1 MKNLL
6 NILFPPLFT
15 SLFTILF
22 TVLLSFPVFAQR
34 RASGGGV
41 SVGGGKA
48 NAGYAKFAVTTETFT
63 GAKNKSLTGG
73 PESYGGEIGVDAGF
87 NILRYYAKLKVSSS
101 SGSASFL
108 DNNVETKSSFSL
120 LQVNPDLGLAF
131 YPVGRNDR
139 GLNLYFFGGGSFSMN
154 LLELKPIYIVSTGT
168 AATTFTKL
176 QTRQQGFGYG
186 FSGGIGFEIVFG
198 NAKSSK
204 KMIYGEAG
212 VKQTTADLA
221 DRSDFQL
228 NSLFFTLGVGL

>member
-1 MKNLL
+1 M
-6 NILFPPLFT
+6 IF
-15 SLFTILF
+15 
-22 TVLLSFPVFAQR
+22 SFPVFAQR
-34 RASGGGV
+34 RASGGAGA
-41 SVGGGKA
+41 SGGGGKS
-48 NAGYAKFAVTTETFT
+48 NTGYAKFAVTTESFT

-73 PESYGGEIGVDAGF
+73 PQSYGGEIGVDAGF

-101 SGSASFL
+101 SGSTTFL
-108 DNNVETKSSFSL
+108 DNNVETRANFSL
-120 LQVNPDLGLAF
+120 LQVNPELGLAF
-131 YPVGRNDR
+131 YPVGRNER
-139 GLNLYFFGGGSFSMN
+139 GLNLYLFGGGSFSMN
-154 LLELKPIYIVSTGT
+154 LLELKPLYIVSSGA

-176 QTRQQGFGYG
+176 QTRQQGYGYG

-221 DRSDFQL
+221 DRTDFQL